1 MLWKSGGEGGC
12 GLYAMLFILV
22 LAGEELIFFVV
33 DDAMLQI
40 CEQNSVGK
48 ALVF

>member
-1 MLWKSGGEGGC
+1 MLWKSAGEGGC
-12 GLYAMLFILV
+12 GLYATLFIVV
-22 LAGEELIFFVV
+22 LAGVELIFFVV
-33 DDAMLQI
+33 DDAVLQI